1 MSIEIF
7 HSSKSYQVQTS
18 HHETKRYPPIASVD
32 SLSNIIGTSDSVKSK
47 TKNSSSTKKIS
58 KNAPTPTK
66 RIQKRPVKSV
76 PAKGLES
83 DSESEDLLDHEVDE
97 ENALAE
103 LEQQQGHIQ
112 GTNED
117 DQVPLL
123 KTSPTRPLTFPI
135 HSHHLPRM
143 HMPRMSNA
151 DDRDFSKA
159 SNPIP
164 PPPQPT

>member
-1 MSIEIF
+1 M
-7 HSSKSYQVQTS
+7 
-18 HHETKRYPPIASVD
+18 
-32 SLSNIIGTSDSVKSK
+32 
-47 TKNSSSTKKIS
+47 
-58 KNAPTPTK
+58 
-66 RIQKRPVKSV
+66 

-117 DQVPLL
+117 DQVPL
-123 KTSPTRPLTFPI
+123 KTFATPPLTFPI
-135 HSHHLPRM
+135 HSHRLPRM
-143 HMPRMSNA
+143 HLPRMSNA

-159 SNPIP
+159 LNPIP